1 MFPPC
6 LLLPFSPSVPPS
18 PRYFPYALTHF
29 IHLPHLGGLLCM
41 AMSHVKHSS
50 TLYSHM
56 PSTRSS
62 HLIKRTL
69 PRQLAKPAKSSRTSS
84 SIRIEEA
91 AQIAGERAGQIKSNS
106 KLRRATKADLEANSL
121 QDMQH
126 LLRKMAK
133 TFFLARCVLSEDG
146 TRRECRIIPCSG
158 IEAFVTFS
166 PSLPAEK

>member
-1 MFPPC
+1 MLAIALLAVCSSFAPVLPARFDSFHTFVSPC
-6 LLLPFSPSVPPS
+6 GSTV
-18 PRYFPYALTHF
+18 H
-29 IHLPHLGGLLCM
+29 GN
-41 AMSHVKHSS
+41 VKHSS
-50 TLYSHM
+50 NLYSHM
-56 PSTRSS
+56 PSTRPS
-62 HLIKRTL
+62 HLITRSL
-69 PRQLAKPAKSSRTSS
+69 PRQVAKTAKSRRTTS

-146 TRRECRIIPCSG
+146 TREWNIIPCSG
-158 IEAFVTFS
+158 IEAPASFS
-166 PSLPAEK
+166 FLFYEPGLTCFL

>member
-1 MFPPC
+1 MGPFPVTAVLAIA
-6 LLLPFSPSVPPS
+6 LLAVCSSFAPVLPARFDSFHTFASPWGSTV
-18 PRYFPYALTHF
+18 H
-29 IHLPHLGGLLCM
+29 GN
-41 AMSHVKHSS
+41 VKHSS

-69 PRQLAKPAKSSRTSS
+69 PRQFAKPAKSRRTTS

-121 QDMQH
+121 QDNATCSTCCVRWRR
-126 LLRKMAK
+126 LFSSLAAYSAK
-133 TFFLARCVLSEDG
+133 TELAENAELS
-146 TRRECRIIPCSG
+146 P
-158 IEAFVTFS
+158 V
-166 PSLPAEK
+166 PALKRS

>member
-1 MFPPC
+1 MPARVGAR
-6 LLLPFSPSVPPS
+6 LVAQAKTYLSWQSRAHGGHESSVPS
-18 PRYFPYALTHF
+18 PHKSR
-29 IHLPHLGGLLCM
+29 
-41 AMSHVKHSS
+41 
-50 TLYSHM
+50 
-56 PSTRSS
+56 
-62 HLIKRTL
+62 RT
-69 PRQLAKPAKSSRTSS
+69 TS

-166 PSLPAEK
+166 PSLSAEK